1 MNYVKEFIVSFLP
14 IQKQTDEYNCDS
26 LAIAFAVE
34 ILDGKSPME
43 ARFDVGRMRGNL
55 SNCLENKVLISFPK
69 VWFHLSVKGAVIEN
83 YSIRQVLLYKSS
95 AGKKIQAV
103 LHLWSKYFKN
113 IYEGDHFI
121 KIGNLL
127 QAA

>member
-43 ARFDVGRMRGNL
+43 ARFLCGKNARA
-55 SNCLENKVLISFPK
+55 LEQLFGKQSSHIIPESLIPFK
-69 VWFHLSVKGAVIEN
+69 CK
-83 YSIRQVLLYKSS
+83 RSS
-95 AGKKIQAV
+95 
-103 LHLWSKYFKN
+103 Y
-113 IYEGDHFI
+113 
-121 KIGNLL
+121 
-127 QAA
+127 

>member
-26 LAIAFAVE
+26 LAIAFTVE

-43 ARFDVGRMRGNL
+43 ARFDVGRMRGHL

-69 VWFHLSVKGAVIEN
+69 V
-83 YSIRQVLLYKSS
+83 
-95 AGKKIQAV
+95 
-103 LHLWSKYFKN
+103 
-113 IYEGDHFI
+113 
-121 KIGNLL
+121 
-127 QAA
+127 